1 MTTGTVANS
10 NLTSLY
16 SNTTSFTS
24 GIVSSS
30 VFSVNAGL
38 GISVNPTTGNVVVT
52 NTGVTSIV
60 AGSNIAITAS
70 TGAVTISATGLSTGD
85 VVGPASATD
94 NALARFD
101 TTTGKLIQNS
111 NATLTDAGNLTLTGT
126 GGLFASNIT
135 IDTISSIETF
145 TTTTTSTTTVELANT
160 GRTAMTVLVTA
171 VQGAN
176 VHCVNVTL
184 LKTGA
189 STAMITTYGE
199 MFNTSSL
206 VNFTADVSGGS
217 ARLLITPASATSTVF
232 NAVRTSLD

>member
-1 MTTGTVANS
+1 MSTGTVANS

-24 GIVSSS
+24 GIVNSS
-30 VFSVNAGL
+30 VYSVNG
-38 GISVNPTTGNVVVT
+38 GTGVTVTPTTGNVVVSI
-52 NTGVTSIV
+52 GQSVATS
-60 AGSNIAITAS
+60 AS
-70 TGAVTISATGLSTGD
+70 PTFV
-85 VVGPASATD
+85 
-94 NALARFD
+94 
-101 TTTGKLIQNS
+101 
-111 NATLTDAGNLTLTGT
+111 NLTLTGDLT
-126 GGLFASNIT
+126 VTDEISASSIT
-135 IDTISSIETF
+135 IDNKSTIETF
-145 TTTTTSTTTVELANT
+145 TTTTTSTATVLLANT
-160 GRTAMTVLVTA
+160 ARTAMTVLVTA

-206 VNFTADVSGGS
+206 VSFTADVSAGL